1 MNKKKS
7 ALYFIPVILLLTVVP
22 LIVRMYSF
30 KSGLAQFDWSPASDE
45 TLDFFLYYKSLA
57 ITVIAAA
64 MSIILAVRYFM
75 KKKEFKFCYEMI
87 PIIIYAALTFLSS
100 IFSQYRYFSF
110 HGAVEVFE
118 TVWVLLG
125 YCVIAFYA
133 YQLIDTFEDL
143 DCIMKWMTVG
153 VALMLVIGMLQVTG
167 RDFYTSEF
175 GKKLVTGGMA
185 DIDLAFEKGRVFL
198 GMYNPNYVASYFALI
213 IPMEIA
219 LLIQNKKWYFRI
231 LYAGMLV
238 LSIICL
244 LASGNRS
251 AIAAFAVTILFILL
265 LFNKRL
271 IKAWK
276 IVLPVTAVIAV
287 VFGTYLK
294 KDDFII
300 QKFVRL
306 MHAEDRPEDP
316 ISEIV
321 TGDNDVAIT
330 CNWQVFHAA
339 YDITPEGYINMT
351 IQDDAGT
358 ALNTTVDEATF
369 TYAVQDERFPG
380 FTVQAVNLN
389 NEIAMGVF
397 AGNVTWYFKKGDDG
411 TYYYYNVYGRWD
423 KINNAP
429 RVWVNFL
436 EKRFEERGTIWSKTI
451 PLLKNCVIFGTGADT
466 YTVVYPQDDYVDKT
480 YDYSTSSMDV
490 KPHCLY
496 LQIAVQSGIPALL
509 AVLVFYIWY
518 FVTGVRLYAKAS
530 YQDGM
535 EIIGAGLLLAT
546 FTYMVISFLND
557 STVTVAPIFWIMM
570 GLGIAVNEIL
580 KKKGAGQ
587 GR

>member
-251 AIAAFAVTILFILL
+251 AIAAFAVTILLILL

-330 CNWQVFHAA
+330 CNGQVFHAA

-429 RVWVNFL
+429 RVWVNYL

>member
-330 CNWQVFHAA
+330 CNGQVFHAA

-358 ALNTTVDEATF
+358 ALNTTVDEATC

-451 PLLKNCVIFGTGADT
+451 PLLKNCLIFGTGADT

>member
-330 CNWQVFHAA
+330 CNGQVFHAA

-429 RVWVNFL
+429 RVWVNYL

>member
-153 VALMLVIGMLQVTG
+153 VALMLVIGMLQVIG

-330 CNWQVFHAA
+330 CNGQVFHAA

>member
-87 PIIIYAALTFLSS
+87 PVIIYAALTFLSS

-153 VALMLVIGMLQVTG
+153 VALMLVIGMLQVIG

-330 CNWQVFHAA
+330 CNGQVFHAA

>member
-330 CNWQVFHAA
+330 CNGQVFHAA

-429 RVWVNFL
+429 RVWVNYL

-580 KKKGAGQ
+580 KKKGEGQ

>member
-330 CNWQVFHAA
+330 CNGQVFHAA

>member
-330 CNWQVFHAA
+330 CNGQVFHAA

-451 PLLKNCVIFGTGADT
+451 PLLKNCLIFGTGADT

-490 KPHCLY
+490 NPHSLY

>member
-1 MNKKKS
+1 M
-7 ALYFIPVILLLTVVP
+7 
-22 LIVRMYSF
+22 
-30 KSGLAQFDWSPASDE
+30 
-45 TLDFFLYYKSLA
+45 
-57 ITVIAAA
+57 
-64 MSIILAVRYFM
+64 
-75 KKKEFKFCYEMI
+75 
-87 PIIIYAALTFLSS
+87 
-100 IFSQYRYFSF
+100 
-110 HGAVEVFE
+110 
-118 TVWVLLG
+118 
-125 YCVIAFYA
+125 
-133 YQLIDTFEDL
+133 
-143 DCIMKWMTVG
+143 
-153 VALMLVIGMLQVTG
+153 
-167 RDFYTSEF
+167 
-175 GKKLVTGGMA
+175 
-185 DIDLAFEKGRVFL
+185 
-198 GMYNPNYVASYFALI
+198 
-213 IPMEIA
+213 
-219 LLIQNKKWYFRI
+219 
-231 LYAGMLV
+231 
-238 LSIICL
+238 
-244 LASGNRS
+244 
-251 AIAAFAVTILFILL
+251 
-265 LFNKRL
+265 
-271 IKAWK
+271 
-276 IVLPVTAVIAV
+276 
-287 VFGTYLK
+287 
-294 KDDFII
+294 
-300 QKFVRL
+300 
-306 MHAEDRPEDP
+306 
-316 ISEIV
+316 
-321 TGDNDVAIT
+321 AIT
-330 CNWQVFHAA
+330 CNGQVFHAA

-451 PLLKNCVIFGTGADT
+451 PLLKNCLIFGTGADT

>member
-330 CNWQVFHAA
+330 CNGQVFHAA

-451 PLLKNCVIFGTGADT
+451 PLLKNCLIFGTGADT

>member
-219 LLIQNKKWYFRI
+219 LLIQNKKWYFRV

-294 KDDFII
+294 KDHFII

-330 CNWQVFHAA
+330 CNGQVFHAA

-451 PLLKNCVIFGTGADT
+451 PLLKNCLIFGTGADT

>member
-251 AIAAFAVTILFILL
+251 AIAAFAVTILLILL

-330 CNWQVFHAA
+330 CNGQVFHAA

>member
-330 CNWQVFHAA
+330 CNGQVFHAA

-429 RVWVNFL
+429 RVWVNYL

-451 PLLKNCVIFGTGADT
+451 PLLKNCLIFGTGADT

>member
-330 CNWQVFHAA
+330 CNGQVFHAA

-436 EKRFEERGTIWSKTI
+436 EKRFEKLLDFRNRRGH
-451 PLLKNCVIFGTGADT
+451 
-466 YTVVYPQDDYVDKT
+466 VY
-480 YDYSTSSMDV
+480 
-490 KPHCLY
+490 
-496 LQIAVQSGIPALL
+496 G
-509 AVLVFYIWY
+509 
-518 FVTGVRLYAKAS
+518 RLS
-530 YQDGM
+530 
-535 EIIGAGLLLAT
+535 AG
-546 FTYMVISFLND
+546 
-557 STVTVAPIFWIMM
+557 
-570 GLGIAVNEIL
+570 
-580 KKKGAGQ
+580 
-587 GR
+587 

>member
-300 QKFVRL
+300 QKFIRL

-330 CNWQVFHAA
+330 CNGQVFHAA

-451 PLLKNCVIFGTGADT
+451 PLLKNCLIFGTGADT

>member
-300 QKFVRL
+300 QKFIRL

-330 CNWQVFHAA
+330 CNVQVFHAA

>member
-300 QKFVRL
+300 QKFIRL

-330 CNWQVFHAA
+330 CNGQVFHAA

>member
-330 CNWQVFHAA
+330 CNGQVFHAA

-351 IQDDAGT
+351 IQDDART

-451 PLLKNCVIFGTGADT
+451 PLLKNCLIFGTGADT

>member
-300 QKFVRL
+300 QKFIRL

-330 CNWQVFHAA
+330 CNGQVFHAA

-580 KKKGAGQ
+580 KEKGAGQ

>member
-1 MNKKKS
+1 
-7 ALYFIPVILLLTVVP
+7 
-22 LIVRMYSF
+22 
-30 KSGLAQFDWSPASDE
+30 
-45 TLDFFLYYKSLA
+45 
-57 ITVIAAA
+57 
-64 MSIILAVRYFM
+64 
-75 KKKEFKFCYEMI
+75 
-87 PIIIYAALTFLSS
+87 
-100 IFSQYRYFSF
+100 
-110 HGAVEVFE
+110 
-118 TVWVLLG
+118 
-125 YCVIAFYA
+125 
-133 YQLIDTFEDL
+133 
-143 DCIMKWMTVG
+143 
-153 VALMLVIGMLQVTG
+153 
-167 RDFYTSEF
+167 
-175 GKKLVTGGMA
+175 
-185 DIDLAFEKGRVFL
+185 
-198 GMYNPNYVASYFALI
+198 MYNPNYVASYFALI

-330 CNWQVFHAA
+330 CNGQVFHAA

-429 RVWVNFL
+429 RVWVNYL